1 NLTQL
6 LTLNLLIV
14 ATTIAKRTNN
24 FLSSNVLA
32 KSSDTL
38 PIILVPISIGKKLI
52 NGSLDLPISY
62 TPTLVHFEIPRRLF
76 ILIQHLHKV
85 KYLLAPL

>member
-1 NLTQL
+1 MKSKCNTVYLKNLTQL
-6 LTLNLLIV
+6 LTQSINIV

-38 PIILVPISIGKKLI
+38 IIILVPISIGNKLSMDQLI
-52 NGSLDLPISY
+52 CLLSIRQ
-62 TPTLVHFEIPRRLF
+62 HWF
-76 ILIQHLHKV
+76 IL
-85 KYLLAPL
+85 KYREDCLY

>member
-1 NLTQL
+1 MKSKCNTVYLKNLTQL
-6 LTLNLLIV
+6 LTQSINIV

-38 PIILVPISIGKKLI
+38 IIILVPISIGK
-52 NGSLDLPISY
+52 
-62 TPTLVHFEIPRRLF
+62 RLN
-76 ILIQHLHKV
+76 
-85 KYLLAPL
+85 